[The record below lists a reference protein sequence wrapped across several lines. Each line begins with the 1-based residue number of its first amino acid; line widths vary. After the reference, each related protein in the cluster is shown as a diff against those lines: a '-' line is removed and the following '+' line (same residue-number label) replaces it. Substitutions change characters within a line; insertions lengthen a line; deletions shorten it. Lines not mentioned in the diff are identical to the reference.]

1 MFRAPANRRRK
12 RSAHRRA
19 ARFQQL
25 EKRNLLAAAPLGATE
40 LDTGEFLLGRVAVTP
55 IFFESDGSI
64 DAQSQNWTPTEIDEM
79 LAKIS
84 EGVNWWAETLDGF
97 DSVHSLEFVIDDT
110 YAKNPV
116 ETPYE
121 LIDRNSEG
129 FELALSGFMD
139 SLDYPGSSA
148 LQNAVL
154 AFNHDQ
160 REKLATDWSFTIV
173 VVDSSDDIN
182 PSTGQHDGFFAPGGY
197 FSGAFAFSGGLFMV
211 TLSTRPASTITHE
224 MGHIFWARDEYP
236 GAGSWTDRRGY
247 YNTQN
252 LNASDNPTG
261 GFVQEDSIMRGG
273 YPLSVAYENHTSP
286 ASTLAMVGWQDSDND
301 GIFDVADVPLNL
313 QGVGYFDASTSTYH
327 FDGTANAVALANQN
341 SEGPQSDIT
350 LNRVSELQY
359 RLDGGAWIVASTPDQ
374 QVVDFDLQIVI
385 DQAFSTI
392 DWRAIDVNTTVT
404 SNIVEGT
411 IKSPAISAASIT
423 GYVFLDEDDNSIRAG
438 SEPLMSNVS
447 ATLRNADG
455 TPLFSGEVHANELPD
470 GYIASGNVTGVTLTN
485 QGFSYQRQLGV
496 FESPIASNQKFFQSF
511 DAQVIVWS
519 EQWNANN
526 VFIAKFDQDVGEVN
540 LQIWGANAGSVSY
553 GRIEAYDRNGQLIK
567 RVTSDAV
574 SYGKS
579 TELTIQDAGGEIA
592 EIRAFGHANSSIA
605 ISDLSF
611 GFDDQITT
619 NGSGALQFSH
629 LPDGDYVLELA
640 ATKLI
645 YAFDDPAPAIQV
657 TNGASDDVV
666 VIASRVTS
674 PRHNANMPGDVNRDQ
689 IVTAQDALVII
700 NDLNIN
706 RPRTLGASETA
717 GPSIDVN
724 NDGDVTA
731 LDALLVI
738 NALSSNGNADGT
750 DSGGTDSDGE
760 SELGEGE
767 AKTSELAAEQ
777 DSGAQQNS
785 QAEQGFEPSIAS
797 RDRALAQWPS
807 HVRAAADAPPLEF
820 SPDRVAGDALERSG
834 VKKLNTP
841 PMMVPSVEPSKILPM
856 SEEISEKF
864 PQNLVVNEKS
874 LSTMGSE
881 SMELGSLTGTDPPL
895 STPAI

>member
-1 MFRAPANRRRK
+1 MFRSSANRRRTRLAK
-12 RSAHRRA
+12 RRT

-40 LDTGEFLLGRVAVTP
+40 LDTAEFMLGRVAVTP

-64 DAQSQNWTPTEIDEM
+64 DPQSQNWTPTEIDEM

-84 EGVNWWAETLDGF
+84 EGVNWWSETLDGF

-110 YAKNPV
+110 YAKTPV

-139 SLDYPGSSA
+139 SLDYPGSTA

-160 REKLATDWSFTIV
+160 REKLATDWAFTIV
-173 VVDSSDDIN
+173 VVDSSDDID
-182 PSTGQHDGFFAPGGY
+182 PSTGEHDGFFASGGY

-211 TLSTRPASTITHE
+211 TPSTRPASTITHE

-252 LNASDNPTG
+252 TNAADNPTG

-273 YPLSVAYENHTSP
+273 YPLAVAYENHTSP

-301 GIFDVADVPLNL
+301 GIFDVADVPLDL
-313 QGVGYFDASTSTYH
+313 QGVGYFDASNSTYH
-327 FDGTANAVALANQN
+327 FDGTATAVALPNQN

-350 LNRVSELQY
+350 LNRVSQLQY
-359 RLDGGAWIVASTPDQ
+359 RLDGGAWVVASQPDQ
-374 QVVDFDLQIVI
+374 QVVDFELEIEINQS
-385 DQAFSTI
+385 FSSI
-392 DWRAIDVNTTVT
+392 DWRAIDVHTTVT
-404 SNIVEGT
+404 SNIVQGT
-411 IKSPAISAASIT
+411 IESPAISAASIT
-423 GYVFLDEDDNSIRAG
+423 GYAFLDEDDNSIRAG
-438 SEPLMSNVS
+438 SESFMSDVS
-447 ATLRNADG
+447 ATLRYADG
-455 TPLFSGEVHANELPD
+455 SPLFAGEVHANELPE
-470 GYIASGNVTGVTLTN
+470 GYIADENLTGVTLTN
-485 QGFSYQRQLGV
+485 EGYSYQRQLGV
-496 FESPIASNQKFFQSF
+496 FDSPIANNQKFFHSF
-511 DAQVIVWS
+511 DAQVIVWNA
-519 EQWNANN
+519 QWNQTNAF
-526 VFIAKFDQDVGEVN
+526 VSKFDQDVGEVSV
-540 LQIWGANAGSVSY
+540 QIWGANAGGVSY

-574 SYGKS
+574 SYGQS
-579 TELTIQDAGGEIA
+579 TTLNIRDDGGEIA
-592 EIRAFGHANSSIA
+592 EIRAFGHADTSIA

-611 GFDDQITT
+611 GFNDQITT
-619 NGSGALQFSH
+619 NETGVLQFSH
-629 LPDGDYVLELA
+629 LPDGDYLVELA
-640 ATKLI
+640 AAKLI
-645 YAFDDPAPAIQV
+645 YAFDDPAPVIEV
-657 TNGASDDVV
+657 VDGTSDDLVV
-666 VIASRVTS
+666 SAQRVNS
-674 PRHNANMPGDVNRDQ
+674 PRYNVQLPGDVNRDQ

-738 NALSSNGNADGT
+738 NALSANDNA
-750 DSGGTDSDGE
+750 
-760 SELGEGE
+760 GEGE
-767 AKTSELAAEQ
+767 SRASERAGGSNSTGDSNSADDSDLAVTVDSATSQGQDRAA
-777 DSGAQQNS
+777 DL
-785 QAEQGFEPSIAS
+785 
-797 RDRALAQWPS
+797 RDRALAEWPS
-807 HVRAAADAPPLEF
+807 SPGAAESAPRIQFAANGLAESLHRRSRDKKID
-820 SPDRVAGDALERSG
+820 SPAPVL
-834 VKKLNTP
+834 P
-841 PMMVPSVEPSKILPM
+841 PIEPTKRLPM

-881 SMELGSLTGTDPPL
+881 SIEPGFLTGTNPPL